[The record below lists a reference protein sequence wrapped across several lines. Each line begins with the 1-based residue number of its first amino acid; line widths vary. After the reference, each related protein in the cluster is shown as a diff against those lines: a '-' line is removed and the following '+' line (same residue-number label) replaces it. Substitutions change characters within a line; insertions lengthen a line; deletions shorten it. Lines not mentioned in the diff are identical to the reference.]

1 MTMRKYIILIAV
13 LAVAGPAAAQQTI
26 DAVLQQIERNNTTLE
41 ALRKQTEADKL
52 QNKTGIT
59 LPDPEVSFDYLWGD
73 PSSIG
78 NRKDF
83 GVTQSFDIATIAGS
97 RRRVADAQNG
107 LLDVEYRAGRMAVL
121 LEAKQTCIQLIYY
134 NALKAELEQ
143 RLAHAQA
150 VADFYDRQLAD
161 GNANRLEV
169 NKARLSLSAAQ
180 GELRRNE
187 VERTNLLAELQRL
200 NGGEPIVFEQAAYAQ
215 PVLPQDFEAWYDE
228 AAAANPVLA
237 YAQQNVELKRREM
250 KLGKLSGLPQISAGY
265 MSELVPE
272 SNFRGITLGLSVPLW
287 SNRNRVKQA
296 KAAVVAAE
304 LQQKDATVQFYERL
318 RNQYGRTL
326 GLQRTAGEY
335 RKALAELDNTQLLRK
350 ALDAGEISLLDYIVE
365 LGLYYT
371 TVDEALAAERD
382 YELALTDLQSVML

>member
-161 GNANRLEV
+161 GNASRLEV

-237 YAQQNVELKRREM
+237 YARQNVELKRREM
-250 KLGKLSGLPQISAGY
+250 KLGKLTGLPQISAGY

-371 TVDEALAAERD
+371 TVDDALAAERD
-382 YELALTDLQSVML
+382 YELALTELQSVML

>member
-1 MTMRKYIILIAV
+1 MTMKKYIILIAV
-13 LAVAGPAAAQQTI
+13 LALTGPVAAQQPI

-73 PSSIG
+73 PSAIG

-83 GVTQSFDIATIAGS
+83 GVSQSFDIATIAGS

-121 LEAKQTCIQLIYY
+121 LEAKQACIQLIYY

-187 VERTNLLAELQRL
+187 VERTNLLSELQRL
-200 NGGEPIVFEQAAYAQ
+200 NGGEPIAFDQAVYAQ

-228 AAAANPVLA
+228 AAAANPALA
-237 YAQQNVELKRREM
+237 YARQNVELKRREM

-318 RNQYGRTL
+318 RNQYDRTL

-335 RKALAELDNTQLLRK
+335 RKALAELDNTQLLRR

-382 YELALTDLQSVML
+382 YELALTELQSVML

>member
-1 MTMRKYIILIAV
+1 MKKYIILIAV
-13 LAVAGPAAAQQTI
+13 LALTGPVAAQQPI

-73 PSSIG
+73 PSAIG

-83 GVTQSFDIATIAGS
+83 GVSQSFDIATIAGS

-121 LEAKQTCIQLIYY
+121 LEAKQACIQLIYY

-187 VERTNLLAELQRL
+187 VERANLLSELQRL
-200 NGGEPIVFEQAAYAQ
+200 NGGEPIAFDQAVYAQ

-228 AAAANPVLA
+228 AAAANPALA
-237 YAQQNVELKRREM
+237 YARQNVELKRREM

-318 RNQYGRTL
+318 RNQYDRTL

-335 RKALAELDNTQLLRK
+335 RKALAELDNTQLPRR

-382 YELALTDLQSVML
+382 YELALTELQSVML

>member
-237 YAQQNVELKRREM
+237 YARQNVELKRREM

-371 TVDEALAAERD
+371 TVDDALAAERD
-382 YELALTDLQSVML
+382 YELALTELQSVML

>member
-161 GNANRLEV
+161 GNASRLEV

-237 YAQQNVELKRREM
+237 YARQNVELKRREM

-382 YELALTDLQSVML
+382 YELALTALQSVML

>member
-1 MTMRKYIILIAV
+1 MRKYIILIAV
-13 LAVAGPAAAQQTI
+13 LAVASPAAAQQTI

-161 GNANRLEV
+161 GNASRLEV

-237 YAQQNVELKRREM
+237 YARQNVELKRREM
-250 KLGKLSGLPQISAGY
+250 KLGKLTGLPQISAGY

-304 LQQKDATVQFYERL
+304 LQQKDATMQFYERL

-335 RKALAELDNTQLLRK
+335 RKALSELDNTQLLRK

-382 YELALTDLQSVML
+382 YELALTELQSVML

>member
-1 MTMRKYIILIAV
+1 MTMKKYIIPIAV
-13 LAVAGPAAAQQTI
+13 LALAGPVAAQQPI

-83 GVTQSFDIATIAGS
+83 GVSQSFDIATIAGS

-121 LEAKQTCIQLIYY
+121 LEAKQACIQLIYY

-187 VERTNLLAELQRL
+187 VERANLLSELQRL
-200 NGGEPIVFEQAAYAQ
+200 NGGEPIAFDQAVYAQ

-228 AAAANPVLA
+228 AAAANPALA
-237 YAQQNVELKRREM
+237 YARQNVELKRREM

-304 LQQKDATVQFYERL
+304 VQQKDATVQFYERL
-318 RNQYGRTL
+318 RNQYDRTL

-335 RKALAELDNTQLLRK
+335 RKALAELDNTQLLRR

-382 YELALTDLQSVML
+382 YELALTELQSVML

>member
-1 MTMRKYIILIAV
+1 MTMKKYIILIAV
-13 LAVAGPAAAQQTI
+13 LALTGPVAAQQPI

-73 PSSIG
+73 PSAIG

-83 GVTQSFDIATIAGS
+83 GVSQSFDIATIAGS

-121 LEAKQTCIQLIYY
+121 LEAKQACIQLIYY

-187 VERTNLLAELQRL
+187 VERANLLSELQRL
-200 NGGEPIVFEQAAYAQ
+200 NGGEPIAFDQAVYAQ

-228 AAAANPVLA
+228 AAAANPALA
-237 YAQQNVELKRREM
+237 YARQNVELKRREM

-287 SNRNRVKQA
+287 SNRNRMKQA

-318 RNQYGRTL
+318 RNQYDRTL

-335 RKALAELDNTQLLRK
+335 RKALAELDNTQLLRR

-382 YELALTDLQSVML
+382 YELALTELQSVML

>member
-1 MTMRKYIILIAV
+1 MTMKKYIILIAV
-13 LAVAGPAAAQQTI
+13 LALTGPVAAQQPI

-73 PSSIG
+73 PSAIG

-83 GVTQSFDIATIAGS
+83 GVSQSFDIATIAGS

-121 LEAKQTCIQLIYY
+121 LEAKQACIQLIYY

-169 NKARLSLSAAQ
+169 NKARLRLSAAQ
-180 GELRRNE
+180 GDLRRNE
-187 VERTNLLAELQRL
+187 VERANLLSELQRL
-200 NGGEPIVFEQAAYAQ
+200 NGGEPIAFDQAVYAQ

-228 AAAANPVLA
+228 AAAANPALA
-237 YAQQNVELKRREM
+237 YARQNVELKRREM

-318 RNQYGRTL
+318 RNQYDRTL

-335 RKALAELDNTQLLRK
+335 RKALAELDNTQLLRR

-382 YELALTDLQSVML
+382 YELALTELQSVML

>member
-1 MTMRKYIILIAV
+1 MTMKKYIILIAV
-13 LAVAGPAAAQQTI
+13 LALTGPVAAQQPI

-73 PSSIG
+73 PSAIG

-83 GVTQSFDIATIAGS
+83 GVSQSFDIATIAGS

-121 LEAKQTCIQLIYY
+121 LEAKQACIQLIYY

-187 VERTNLLAELQRL
+187 VERANLLSELQRL
-200 NGGEPIVFEQAAYAQ
+200 NGGEPIAFDQAVYAQ

-228 AAAANPVLA
+228 AAAANPALT
-237 YAQQNVELKRREM
+237 YARQNVELKRREM

-318 RNQYGRTL
+318 RNQYDRTL

-335 RKALAELDNTQLLRK
+335 RKALAELDNTQLLRR

-382 YELALTDLQSVML
+382 YELALTELQSVML

>member
-107 LLDVEYRAGRMAVL
+107 LLNVEYRAGRMAVL

-237 YAQQNVELKRREM
+237 YARQNVELKRREM

-265 MSELVPE
+265 MSELVPD
-272 SNFRGITLGLSVPLW
+272 SNFRGITLGLPVPLW
-287 SNRNRVKQA
+287 SNRNRAKQA

-318 RNQYGRTL
+318 RNQYSRTL

-382 YELALTDLQSVML
+382 YELALTELQSVML

>member
-200 NGGEPIVFEQAAYAQ
+200 NGGEPIAFEQAAYAQ

-237 YAQQNVELKRREM
+237 YARQNVELKRREM
-250 KLGKLSGLPQISAGY
+250 KLGKLPGLPQISAVY

-382 YELALTDLQSVML
+382 YELALTELQSVML

>member
-13 LAVAGPAAAQQTI
+13 LALAGPAAAQQTI
-26 DAVLQQIERNNTTLE
+26 DVVLQQIERNNTTLE

-121 LEAKQTCIQLIYY
+121 LEAKQTCIQLVYY

-237 YAQQNVELKRREM
+237 YARQNVELKRREM
-250 KLGKLSGLPQISAGY
+250 KLGKLTGLPQISAGY

-326 GLQRTAGEY
+326 GLQRTAEEY

-382 YELALTDLQSVML
+382 YELALTELQSVML

>member
-1 MTMRKYIILIAV
+1 MKKYIILIAV
-13 LAVAGPAAAQQTI
+13 LALTGPVAAQQPI

-73 PSSIG
+73 PSAIG

-83 GVTQSFDIATIAGS
+83 GVSQSFDIATIAGS

-121 LEAKQTCIQLIYY
+121 LEAKQACIQLIYY

-187 VERTNLLAELQRL
+187 VERANLLSELQRL
-200 NGGEPIVFEQAAYAQ
+200 NGGEPIAFDQAVYAQ

-228 AAAANPVLA
+228 AAAANPALA
-237 YAQQNVELKRREM
+237 YARQNVELKRREM

-318 RNQYGRTL
+318 RNQYDRTL

-335 RKALAELDNTQLLRK
+335 RKALAELDNTQLLRR

-382 YELALTDLQSVML
+382 YELALTELQSVML

>member
-1 MTMRKYIILIAV
+1 MTMKKYIILIAV
-13 LAVAGPAAAQQTI
+13 LALTGPVAAQQPI

-73 PSSIG
+73 PSAIG

-83 GVTQSFDIATIAGS
+83 GVSQSFDIATIAGS

-121 LEAKQTCIQLIYY
+121 LEAKQACIQLIYY

-187 VERTNLLAELQRL
+187 VERANLLSELQRL
-200 NGGEPIVFEQAAYAQ
+200 NGGEPIAFDQAVYAQ

-228 AAAANPVLA
+228 AAAANPALA
-237 YAQQNVELKRREM
+237 YARQNVELKRREM

-272 SNFRGITLGLSVPLW
+272 STFRGITLGLSVPLW

-318 RNQYGRTL
+318 RNQYDRTL

-335 RKALAELDNTQLLRK
+335 RKALAELDNTQLLRR

-382 YELALTDLQSVML
+382 YELALTELQSVML